1 MVLNNVGCRLDTI
14 HITITRPRNIIG
26 FVGESGEPTDK
37 LFYGVLGI
45 LAGKNYEVFGGS
57 KKFVNNGIDY
67 IQSNHKEILIQLR
80 SAHLMKNGI
89 SKVDEILKFL
99 ELNGVRPKAKRDRKK
114 GAKPEKSVQFYQI
127 SRLDFA
133 VDYETSFDLIKIL
146 SEGIGYHRFFSG
158 IQKNY
163 SYRAIHDNVRQGK
176 DHRVHCFKEMKIGN
190 NGFELAIY
198 SKKLEIAEN
207 ATAEKLALYPEV
219 YREILA
225 TKERQ
230 LFRVELRLFRSRSI
244 AFNSLSANEL
254 AQLPKLELAR
264 FGKTIRLLKIKNQN
278 IVQSRLFSQLFALAD
293 SI

>member
-1 MVLNNVGCRLDTI
+1 MVLSKVGCRLDTI

-26 FVGESGEPTDK
+26 FVGEDGEPTDK
-37 LFYGVLGI
+37 LFYGVLDI

-67 IQSNHKEILIQLR
+67 IQSNNKEILIQLR

-89 SKVDEILKFL
+89 TKIAEILTFL
-99 ELNGVRPKAKRDRKK
+99 ETNGVKPKAKRERKK
-114 GAKPEKSVQFYQI
+114 GAKTERAFLFYQI

-133 VDYETSFDLIKIL
+133 VDYEASFDLIKIL
-146 SEGIGYHRFFSG
+146 SEGIGYHRFFTG
-158 IQKNY
+158 IQKDY
-163 SYRAIHDNVRQGK
+163 FYRTIHDNIRLDK
-176 DHRVHCFKEMKIGN
+176 DQRIHRFKEMKLGN

-198 SKKLEIAEN
+198 SKKIEIAEN
-207 ATAEKLALYPEV
+207 ATAEKLTLYPEI
-219 YREILA
+219 YREILSD
-225 TKERQ
+225 KNRL

-254 AQLPKLELAR
+254 WELPKIELVR
-264 FGKTIRLLKIKNQN
+264 FGKTVRLLKRKKQKI
-278 IVQSRLFSQLFALAD
+278 IQSRLFFQLFSMAD